1 MLVLNSE
8 GQLARLKQ
16 SKRALMFQINT
27 PKVEPE
33 VKAST
38 KLQKKPVV
46 DKKIVKDTKAAP
58 VEDDWNWNDD
68 DESQDQRDH

>member
-33 VKAST
+33 AKAST
-38 KLQKKPVV
+38 KLKKKPVEE
-46 DKKIVKDTKAAP
+46 KKIVKDTKAAP